1 MIVDNPNILVLARK
15 LEQIPNVLQVRFW
28 QPLRA
33 GKAKAA
39 GPGGMAFSCFT
50 REINPADGSPDNF
63 HEFQSIIPASVI
75 NNEEYH
81 QTVVDSM
88 TTIIERY
95 FQTGEYP
102 YGTRWEEKGMVA
114 WEPEFPPTPPE
125 DTPTENPPEETPQNP

>member
-15 LEQIPNVLQVRFW
+15 LEQIPNVLQVRFF
-28 QPLRA
+28 QPLKA
-33 GKAKAA
+33 SKAKAA
-39 GPGGMAFSCFT
+39 GPGGMAFLCVT
-50 REINPADGSPDNF
+50 REINPADGDPDNYHQF
-63 HEFQSIIPASVI
+63 VSMIPASVI

-102 YGTRWEEKGMVA
+102 YGTNWSNKSLVT
-114 WEPEFPPTPPE
+114 WEPEDPPSEEPP
-125 DTPTENPPEETPQNP
+125 PPEEPSQNP